1 MRPMGDSVPR
11 TSSGGWR
18 VAGAS
23 ALGFLFGAIAA
34 AVVAGA
40 AVWFLWGGRTRI
52 DLSRPTVVQ
61 RVQQL
66 HRLETVVFSMDKIVS
81 GGFES
86 RVLPRFLSGDRI
98 LLLVYGDVTAGVDLS
113 HLDPE
118 ALEVRGR
125 SVRLT
130 LPPAELFATRIDNE
144 RTRVYSRDTG
154 LFTAVDPNLE
164 SEVRRAA
171 EKEIRQAALDGG
183 LLTSAAA
190 NARATLGA
198 FLRALGFES
207 VDVQ

>member
-1 MRPMGDSVPR
+1 MGENVAPGPRPATRRSWS
-11 TSSGGWR
+11 TA
-18 VAGAS
+18 AGFG
-23 ALGFLFGAIAA
+23 LGL
-34 AVVAGA
+34 VVASILVVLA
-40 AVWFLWGGRTRI
+40 AWLWFVWTGRTRI

-61 RVQQL
+61 HVQQL
-66 HRLETVVFSMDKIVS
+66 HRLETVAFSMDKIVT

-86 RVLPRFLSGDRI
+86 RILPRFLSGDRI

-113 HLDPE
+113 HLDAE
-118 ALEVRGR
+118 SLEVRGR
-125 SVRLT
+125 SVRLI

-144 RTRVYSRDTG
+144 KTRVYSRDTG

>member
-1 MRPMGDSVPR
+1 MGESVAPRPRPAPR
-11 TSSGGWR
+11 RIWSTA
-18 VAGAS
+18 AGF
-23 ALGFLFGAIAA
+23 ALGFVAA
-34 AVVAGA
+34 SIVVVLA
-40 AVWFLWGGRTRI
+40 AWLWFVWTGRTHI
-52 DLSRPTVVQ
+52 DLSRPTIVQ

-66 HRLETVVFSMDKIVS
+66 QRLETVSFSMDKIVS

-86 RVLPRFLSGDRI
+86 RVLPRFLSGDRL

-118 ALEVRGR
+118 SLDVRGR

-171 EKEIRQAALDGG
+171 EQEIRKGALDGG
-183 LLTSAAA
+183 ILTTAAL
-190 NARATLGA
+190 NARTTLSA